1 MNNISK
7 LETDLKYDALISDND
22 DRKNELTLF
31 ASIFWTFLDSALC
44 PLTWL
49 VGVWSSLGILSPD
62 YLDLNGMAILFLIIN
77 RQLLKKKKWRSLKS
91 KSGASSSV
99 HSGEC
104 AYIVPC
110 RGDLNGSS
118 DTISPTELPHM
129 HNSSKGVKYSASVKE
144 EMGGNN
150 LNTLNEADDEYDS
163 HRLKRLLFSASNII
177 FPSDIGIYH
186 SISFSSV
193 KCETSSLTIMD
204 STNPA
209 VELISA
215 YFSVLTS
222 LLGQSRMAKNWIPET
237 IQKHS
242 RNRNI
247 PEIPETIH

>member
-1 MNNISK
+1 MHK
-7 LETDLKYDALISDND
+7 KYDALISDND
-22 DRKNELTLF
+22 DRKNEVKTKQRILVVSF
-31 ASIFWTFLDSALC
+31 YDYNSALC

-77 RQLLKKKKWRSLKS
+77 RQLLKYSRCYLCLDNLKCEVFLMTCIFVGAGKKKWRSLKS

-163 HRLKRLLFSASNII
+163 HRLKLNHTNKIKEAVTDNNFPFTCISNI
-177 FPSDIGIYH
+177 DMRKKVKKVL
-186 SISFSSV
+186 SSV
-193 KCETSSLTIMD
+193 CGTHWSDLVTGLHKYRSNEENGTSSKSM
-204 STNPA
+204 P
-209 VELISA
+209 
-215 YFSVLTS
+215 
-222 LLGQSRMAKNWIPET
+222 
-237 IQKHS
+237 
-242 RNRNI
+242 
-247 PEIPETIH
+247 